1 MTTEPLCLDASYLVA
16 LFDRRDARHGE
27 ARAIYGALRDHGALT
42 VTPDCVMNEV
52 FTVYA
57 RRCRERNDR
66 GAFAAHV
73 KLLVETIPETAI
85 TWLYPHVPRW
95 FTECVAVMT
104 DAAGGVSFHDS
115 LLRVAADEVG
125 YKAIVSFDAGF
136 DHAPGLRRL
145 GSARTV
151 KGWFSS
157 AG

>member
-73 KLLVETIPETAI
+73 KL
-85 TWLYPHVPRW
+85 
-95 FTECVAVMT
+95 
-104 DAAGGVSFHDS
+104 
-115 LLRVAADEVG
+115 
-125 YKAIVSFDAGF
+125 F